1 MMMHALLVLALT
13 LAAEPTPNRPAASV
27 PAPDACAP
35 PGIAVQ
41 QGFVTT
47 GDGVRLYYRK
57 LGRGRPQAIY
67 LHGGPGG
74 TMFNGGCELAPLA
87 RHLPFVLYDQRG
99 GGRSDLISEPARLEV
114 QDHVAD
120 LETMRRHFGAAR
132 VALIGLSWG
141 AALAAYY
148 ADAHPTRVSRLMLLG
163 PMPVARV
170 PFGDE
175 RWAAVNKAAGP
186 ELIEKRRRLSQQ
198 MQGASSP
205 DEVISLCRKL
215 LREAPLPYLVDPARQ
230 RTLTGCDFPAEVVL
244 NRSKVSQHTLQSMGD
259 WDFRPLLSRV
269 KVPVLVVEG
278 ARTVIP
284 LSSPRLWA
292 ETPPNGRLLLV
303 PEAGHEVGMD
313 QPEVLLAAARTFL
326 RGGWPRD
333 ASR

>member
-1 MMMHALLVLALT
+1 MMIHALLALALS
-13 LAAEPTPNRPAASV
+13 LAAGPTDSRSARDLPP
-27 PAPDACAP
+27 PDACVP
-35 PGIAVQ
+35 PGIEVQ

-47 GDGVRLYYRK
+47 ADGVRLYYRK

-87 RHLPFVLYDQRG
+87 RQVPIVLYDQRG
-99 GGRSDLISEPARLEV
+99 GGRSHLVSEPARLEV

-120 LETMRRHFGAAR
+120 LEEVRRHFGAPR
-132 VALIGLSWG
+132 IALIGLSWG
-141 AALAAYY
+141 AGLATYY
-148 ADAHPTRVSRLMLLG
+148 AEAHPTRVSRLMLLG
-163 PMPVARV
+163 PMPIARV
-170 PFGDE
+170 PFNDE

-186 ELIEKRRRLSQQ
+186 ELIEKRRQLLQQ
-198 MQGASSP
+198 MREAASP
-205 DEVISLCRKL
+205 DEVISLCRRL
-215 LREAPLPYLVDPARQ
+215 LTEAPMPYLVDPARH

-244 NRSKVSQHTLQSMGD
+244 NRSKVAQHTLQSMGD

-269 KVPVLVVEG
+269 TVPVLVVEG
-278 ARTVIP
+278 ARTVVP

-313 QPEVLLAAARTFL
+313 QPEVLVAAARAFL
-326 RGGWPRD
+326 GGRWPRD